1 MSKKNKGM
9 GSDNSFINLRDG
21 AAGQVLLR
29 LHANKLGGDGQ
40 GTGYY
45 GRVARF
51 TYSNQNVL
59 DLMAEQLPDMKVGR
73 ITDVMT
79 SYTKV
84 LLNVLAS
91 GHAVRLGSL
100 GCFYIAPMGIAAT
113 PGERLPL
120 TVRFSP
126 DEPLLNAVSKV
137 EISDSAVA
145 AASVEFGTITD
156 VGRVSADGTLTAGGT
171 VLIEGSGLRIGGE
184 DGGLWLAP
192 ATEDGR
198 PAGTEAE
205 WKKVTT
211 FLYNFPRKLM
221 FTLPADVAA
230 GKYVF
235 VLRTRCIGS
244 SKYAR
249 KEILE
254 GVSEVF
260 DIR

>member
-1 MSKKNKGM
+1 MSKKNKVV

-29 LHANKLGGDGQ
+29 LHANKLGSEGQ

-79 SYTKV
+79 AYTKV
-84 LLNVLAS
+84 LLDVLSS

-100 GCFYIAPMGIAAT
+100 GCFYIAPMGIAEN

-126 DEPLLNAVSKV
+126 DGTLLNAVSKV
-137 EISDSAVA
+137 EISDSMVA
-145 AASVEFGTITD
+145 APRVEFGTVTD

-171 VLIEGSGLRIGGE
+171 VLIAGSGLRIGGE

-205 WKKVTT
+205 WKKISI
-211 FLYNFPRKLM
+211 FLYNFPKKLM
-221 FTLPADVAA
+221 FTLPADVAS

-254 GVSEVF
+254 GVSEAF
-260 DIR
+260 NIR